1 MNKKTIAVTLSLIG
15 LIVATALMVRA
26 VVSQSLETLAINS
39 LVAWILLSLCLM
51 LAYKIYYGAKNEN

>member
-1 MNKKTIAVTLSLIG
+1 MNNKTIAVTLSLIG
-15 LIVATALMVRA
+15 LVVATALTVRA

-51 LAYKIYYGAKNEN
+51 LAYHIYGAKNEN